1 MPHVTRYSV
10 MPIPAVAEHEESFEA
25 GAVRVGVEYRLLT
38 DAIAAADHLEGA
50 GGDTLGLT
58 TGLDDRGVSLH
69 VYSEQDGEERELL
82 RFDCFQEDPH
92 YHYVSWRDKTNAM
105 VVYLASF
112 VRVPVLQLQSFLRGA
127 PRASFIGATFTD
139 PLLTGH
145 KRFWL
150 LVVNLLL
157 AGALAFLAARRLR
170 RLGAPPVR
178 GLCWGALICAGGVL
192 PFLLYRLAE
201 TDRAWRKAKILTP
214 TEIPPMWIRSA
225 S

>member
-92 YHYVSWRDKTNAM
+92 YHYVSWRDKTNEM
-105 VVYLASF
+105 VHLD
-112 VRVPVLQLQSFLRGA
+112 PVADG
-127 PRASFIGATFTD
+127 D
-139 PLLTGH
+139 PLAWALERIRT
-145 KRFWL
+145 RL
-150 LVVNLLL
+150 PQMLAR
-157 AGALAFLAARRLR
+157 AGAADVAARVDLAAVEEALPRVTQAAFRARYEHADDETILS
-170 RLGAPPVR
+170 GAIGSGR
-178 GLCWGALICAGGVL
+178 NGS
-192 PFLLYRLAE
+192 
-201 TDRAWRKAKILTP
+201 D
-214 TEIPPMWIRSA
+214 S
-225 S
+225 